1 MILRMFRTHEGG
13 EKIARK
19 IDDDDRKRQSK
30 EHVDKRSYKRGVTI
44 AITKPSTKRA
54 IKASRKR
61 ENLKNVSPKKIL
73 DVK

>member
-1 MILRMFRTHEGG
+1 MNVSNTRGRGK
-13 EKIARK
+13 KIARK

-44 AITKPSTKRA
+44 AITKPSTERA

>member
-1 MILRMFRTHEGG
+1 MNVSNTRGRGK
-13 EKIARK
+13 KIARK

-44 AITKPSTKRA
+44 AITKLSTERA

-61 ENLKNVSPKKIL
+61 ENLKNISPKKIL

>member
-1 MILRMFRTHEGG
+1 MNVSNTRERGK
-13 EKIARK
+13 KIARK

-44 AITKPSTKRA
+44 AITKPSTERA